1 MRAGVPF
8 PFYGERKMRGSAP
21 PEGGSVTKRDGT
33 NEKEMIQIRK
43 RNKTIAIR
51 CTDDEYKRVHRR
63 AQEHGMK
70 LSDFVLRTA
79 LGKKI
84 IIAEGLQ
91 DVVRQQRAIGN
102 NLNQLTRLANQGE
115 INVIDLRKLVDE
127 YKAVTEM
134 ISEVLR
140 EVR

>member
-1 MRAGVPF
+1 
-8 PFYGERKMRGSAP
+8 
-21 PEGGSVTKRDGT
+21 
-33 NEKEMIQIRK
+33 
-43 RNKTIAIR
+43 
-51 CTDDEYKRVHRR
+51 
-63 AQEHGMK
+63 MK

-115 INVIDLRKLVDE
+115 INIIDLRKLVDE
-127 YKAVTEM
+127 YKAVTDM